1 MKPED
6 QSSKNELKPARA
18 FLRKSDKLEKLLE
31 SRRKN
36 LKRLRIVQSVKVGH
50 IRGGHGYH

>member
-1 MKPED
+1 MKPAN
-6 QSSKNELKPARA
+6 QSSKNELKPARP

-36 LKRLRIVQSVKVGH
+36 LKRLRIVQSVNVGH

>member
-6 QSSKNELKPARA
+6 QSSKNESKPARP

-36 LKRLRIVQSVKVGH
+36 LKRLRIVQSVNVGH